1 MTKNV
6 LKKLAVSG
14 GVSTTG
20 HGETIM
26 RYNVAQKIVQRIEYL
41 GENAETAT
49 RIVLQEMTARQTRT
63 AGAITIDA
71 FGNVGYYFTAK
82 KMAWAYQKGDKVYY
96 GIRPN
101 DDFVESA

>member
-1 MTKNV
+1 MKEILTLV
-6 LKKLAVSG
+6 FSG

-41 GENAETAT
+41 GEDAETAT
-49 RIVLQEMTARQTRT
+49 RIVLEEMTARLTQT

-71 FGNVGYYFTAK
+71 AGNVGYYWTSE
-82 KMAWAYQKGDKVYY
+82 KMAWAYRKGNEVHY
-96 GIRPN
+96 GIRHG
-101 DDFVESA
+101 DDFVEAA

>member
-1 MTKNV
+1 MKILKVDV
-6 LKKLAVSG
+6 LG

-26 RYNVAQKIVQRIEYL
+26 RYNVAQKIVQRIEYM

-49 RIVLQEMTARQTRT
+49 RKVLQDMTARLTQT

-71 FGNVGYYFTAK
+71 AGNVGFYWTSE
-82 KMAWAYQKGDKVYY
+82 KMAWAFRKGDEVHY
-96 GIRPN
+96 GIRHG
-101 DDFVESA
+101 DDFIEKA